1 MLLFEAVVAFMAV
14 HLKPD
19 ANYISSA
26 MLLAHVHY
34 VSFVDD
40 TASPML
46 DFGGPYYWPSDNSE
60 FFR

>member
-1 MLLFEAVVAFMAV
+1 MAV

-46 DFGGPYYWPSDNSE
+46 DFGGPYCWPSDNSE
-60 FFR
+60 CFR